1 MSKWNAT
8 VVIKGF
14 PISGNSAGA
23 LESEVHRMFDA
34 ADGVTL
40 TKWEQVNEHL
50 DLPLVAFSYPTAAGQ
65 WTHRATEDKVRE
77 VRVTKMDDNYIEGFE
92 GNQFKKFLRS
102 KVSSEILF
110 VQFIP
115 KKD

>member
-8 VVIKGF
+8 IEIKGF

-40 TKWEQVNEHL
+40 VKWEEIDEHL
-50 DLPLVAFSYPTAAGQ
+50 DLPLVAFTYPPA
-65 WTHRATEDKVRE
+65 HLATEDKVRE
-77 VRVTKMDDNYIEGFE
+77 VRVTKMDDKYIEGFE
-92 GNQFKKFLRS
+92 GNQFKRFLRS
-102 KVSSEILF
+102 KISSEIVL
-110 VQFIP
+110 IGTP